1 MIWPQVL
8 TVLLTVGKLEEFSNE
23 LNHTRE
29 EEGIHP
35 KEKEKLMDD
44 IRAMPEVSEGLKK
57 QVETEPRVESSL
69 RQEASR
75 LTMEN
80 RVRSGLSC

>member
-8 TVLLTVGKLEEFSNE
+8 TVLLAVGKLEEFSNE
-23 LNHTRE
+23 LNRIQE

-44 IRAMPEVSEGLKK
+44 IHAMPEVSEGLKK
-57 QVETEPRVESSL
+57 QVETEPKVESSL

-80 RVRSGLSC
+80 RVRSGLS

>member
-1 MIWPQVL
+1 MWRQAL
-8 TVLLTVGKLEEFSNE
+8 TVLLTVGKLQESSDQ

-29 EEGIHP
+29 EEGRHT
-35 KEKEKLMDD
+35 EEEEKLMGD
-44 IRAMPEVSEGLKK
+44 IHALPEVSEGLKK
-57 QVETEPRVESSL
+57 RVETERRVESSL

-80 RVRSGLSC
+80 RVRS

>member
-1 MIWPQVL
+1 MKYHVIQVL
-8 TVLLTVGKLEEFSNE
+8 TVLLTLGKLEELSNQ
-23 LNHTRE
+23 LNH
-29 EEGIHP
+29 

-44 IRAMPEVSEGLKK
+44 IHAMPEVSEGLKK
-57 QVETEPRVESSL
+57 QVETERRVESSL

-80 RVRSGLSC
+80 RVRS

>member
-1 MIWPQVL
+1 MIRPQVL
-8 TVLLTVGKLEEFSNE
+8 TVLLTPGKLEEFSNE
-23 LNHTRE
+23 LNHTQE
-29 EEGIHP
+29 E
-35 KEKEKLMDD
+35 EKEKLMDD
-44 IRAMPEVSEGLKK
+44 IHSMPEVSDGLKK
-57 QVETEPRVESSL
+57 QVETESKVESSL